1 MPDSPDPQTPG
12 TGITIAKLFT
22 ELGIVKY
29 FQPGLIKAINHLFVG
44 VAEVPAAYFE
54 GIADNIRSTTEA
66 RRLLRIEAAKSLANG
81 FKTNSKLAARAY
93 AQHAA
98 KILKEQVNVEEV
110 LGITLQE
117 LSNTKR
123 TDQPKGVPDDD
134 WLAGFRNEASQ
145 RSSEEMR
152 YVFGKILAG
161 EIQEPETFSI
171 RTISIRTIR
180 TLGVMETN
188 TAALFRI
195 LCNMIFVIPGISTI
209 AITPG
214 ENTQGNALM
223 EFGISFF
230 ELNILQENGLII
242 PDFNSWVEFTVLGE
256 TKGEILCA
264 GRGVNI
270 FLANQERK
278 EIKIRVHG
286 VVLSSMGEELYKVVD
301 LEENSQYMNR
311 IAKHLTGKDIRVEFA
326 N

>member
-1 MPDSPDPQTPG
+1 MGNGRHHPFARVFARASHVRPRPG
-12 TGITIAKLFT
+12 LVEKDQVLFRTIAKLT
-22 ELGIVKY
+22 E
-29 FQPGLIKAINHLFVG
+29 HLFVG

-152 YVFGKILAG
+152 YVSLLLIPSGAETQVFWAQPATGFAG
-161 EIQEPETFSI
+161 
-171 RTISIRTIR
+171 
-180 TLGVMETN
+180 
-188 TAALFRI
+188 
-195 LCNMIFVIPGISTI
+195 
-209 AITPG
+209 
-214 ENTQGNALM
+214 
-223 EFGISFF
+223 
-230 ELNILQENGLII
+230 
-242 PDFNSWVEFTVLGE
+242 
-256 TKGEILCA
+256 CA
-264 GRGVNI
+264 DEAR
-270 FLANQERK
+270 
-278 EIKIRVHG
+278 
-286 VVLSSMGEELYKVVD
+286 
-301 LEENSQYMNR
+301 
-311 IAKHLTGKDIRVEFA
+311 
-326 N
+326 